1 VKTVYSSP
9 NLALVHHFK
18 NILEGC
24 GIPCQ
29 IRKEYLSSGAGD
41 LPLTDCWPEL
51 CVADDGLFAEASRL
65 IEEALSPEGE
75 RGVEWKCR
83 GCGKTIEPSGAVN
96 APPPKGGG
104 FGLRLKSAISAK
116 ADVSLLKQA

>member
-9 NLALVHHFK
+9 NITLVYHFK

-41 LPLTDCWPEL
+41 LPPTDCWPEL
-51 CVADDGLFAEASRL
+51 CVADEGLFVEASRL
-65 IEEALSPEGE
+65 LEETLSPAGDS
-75 RGVEWKCR
+75 GVGWKCIR
-83 GCGKTIEPSGAVN
+83 CGETIERQFTECWSCGESRLEQSGV
-96 APPPKGGG
+96 
-104 FGLRLKSAISAK
+104 
-116 ADVSLLKQA
+116 